1 MKKIKVLNRKVIYF
15 LSLTALFIS
24 FLLLQVTDKAV
35 LNEDEESYE
44 YVNSSIITNNIPVIS
59 QDEIVLKPYNSDKV
73 EVSKKYYDTN
83 ATDEEKRESLIYYND
98 TYMQNS
104 GILYKSSE
112 SFDVINIIDGT
123 VLDVKKDELL
133 GNVVQIKHENNLISV
148 YEGLSTVEV
157 KKDQMLKAGEV
168 IGKSGK
174 LEFDEPLENAL
185 LFEIIKDGKHVNPVD
200 YYDKKVNEI

>member
-15 LSLTALFIS
+15 LSLSALLIS
-24 FLLLQVTDKAV
+24 FLLLEVTDKTA
-35 LNEDEESYE
+35 LKEDDESYE
-44 YVNSSIITNNIPVIS
+44 YVNSSIITNNIPVVL

-73 EVSKKYYDTN
+73 EISKKYYDPN
-83 ATDEEKRESLIYYND
+83 ATDEEKKESLIYYND

-148 YEGLSTVEV
+148 YEGLSTVDV